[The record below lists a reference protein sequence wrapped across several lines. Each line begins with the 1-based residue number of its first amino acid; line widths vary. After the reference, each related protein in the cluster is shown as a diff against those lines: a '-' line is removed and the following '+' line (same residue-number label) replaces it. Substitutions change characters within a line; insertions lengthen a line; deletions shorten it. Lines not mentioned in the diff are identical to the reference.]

1 MHVHAPIVEGRSSE
15 LSKISRRNKV
25 TREDCL
31 MPSLERS
38 VFALAVVACIATL
51 ASPVKADEAA
61 PTNSPRVRAIQK
73 SGVFR
78 VGVLANPPWLV
89 ENTSGSGEQWS
100 GPGWTLAKEY
110 ARLLGVKLQPI
121 AVSHE
126 TKVPVLASNQVDMTV
141 SPLSVTP
148 ERLKVI
154 DFITYSATSL
164 CVFGRADNPKV
175 ANAKTIDDF
184 NKEGVIVAYYTGGG
198 EEHWVKTRFPNATLR
213 GVSTA
218 GTAAP
223 VEEIMGKRADVT
235 PINRIP
241 WVALNKKV
249 KGLKALPEGNNCQD
263 SKEMGTD
270 IGSAIDKNQPEFLAW
285 LKAVAARMQPELAAD
300 ESRMIEK
307 M

>member
-1 MHVHAPIVEGRSSE
+1 MIGLVGS
-15 LSKISRRNKV
+15 
-25 TREDCL
+25 
-31 MPSLERS
+31 
-38 VFALAVVACIATL
+38 
-51 ASPVKADEAA
+51 ASADEAV
-61 PTNSPRVRAIQK
+61 PTNSPRVQAIQK
-73 SGVFR
+73 AGVFR

-89 ENTSGSGEQWS
+89 ENTSGGGEQWS

-110 ARLLGVKLQPI
+110 ARLLGVKLQPVP
-121 AVSHE
+121 VSHE

-154 DFITYSATSL
+154 DFVTYASTSL

-175 ANAKTIDDF
+175 ANAKSIDDF
-184 NKEGVIVAYYTGGG
+184 NKEGVVVAYYTGGG

-223 VEEIMGKRADVT
+223 VEEIMAKRADIT

-285 LKAVAARMQPELAAD
+285 LNAVRDRMQKQLAT
-300 ESRMIEK
+300 EETQMVEK

>member
-1 MHVHAPIVEGRSSE
+1 MGFISSAVRT
-15 LSKISRRNKV
+15 LTVSA
-25 TREDCL
+25 CL
-31 MPSLERS
+31 IGIIGTVS
-38 VFALAVVACIATL
+38 
-51 ASPVKADEAA
+51 ADEAV
-61 PTNSPRVRAIQK
+61 PTNSPRVQAIQK
-73 SGVFR
+73 AGAFR

-154 DFITYSATSL
+154 DFVTYASTSL

-175 ANAKTIDDF
+175 ANAKSIDDF
-184 NKEGVIVAYYTGGG
+184 NKEGVVVAYYTGGG

-223 VEEIMGKRADVT
+223 VEEIMAKRADVT

-285 LKAVAARMQPELAAD
+285 LNAVRDRMQKQLVAE
-300 ESRMIEK
+300 ETQMVEK

>member
-1 MHVHAPIVEGRSSE
+1 MGFLSSAMRA
-15 LSKISRRNKV
+15 LTVSA
-25 TREDCL
+25 CL
-31 MPSLERS
+31 IGFVGS
-38 VFALAVVACIATL
+38 V
-51 ASPVKADEAA
+51 SADEAV
-61 PTNSPRVRAIQK
+61 PTNSPRVQAIQK
-73 SGVFR
+73 AGAFR
-78 VGVLANPPWLV
+78 IGVLANPPWLV

-110 ARLLGVKLQPI
+110 ARLLGVKLQPV

-154 DFITYSATSL
+154 DFVTYASTSL

-175 ANAKTIDDF
+175 ANAKSIDDF
-184 NKEGVIVAYYTGGG
+184 NKEGVVVAYYTGGG
-198 EEHWVKTRFPNATLR
+198 EEHWVKSRFPNATLR

-223 VEEIMGKRADVT
+223 VEEIMAKRADIT

-285 LKAVAARMQPELAAD
+285 LNAVRDRMQKQLVAEEAQ
-300 ESRMIEK
+300 MVEK

>member
-1 MHVHAPIVEGRSSE
+1 
-15 LSKISRRNKV
+15 
-25 TREDCL
+25 
-31 MPSLERS
+31 MPSLKS
-38 VFALAVVACIATL
+38 SAYALTVAACL
-51 ASPVKADEAA
+51 ASFAAAVRADEAL
-61 PTNSPRVRAIQK
+61 PTSSPRVQAIQK
-73 SGVFR
+73 AGVFR

-110 ARLLGVKLQPI
+110 ARLLGVKLQPV

-126 TKVPVLASNQVDMTV
+126 TKVPVLASNQVDMTI

-154 DFITYSATSL
+154 DFVTYSATSL

-175 ANAKTIDDF
+175 ANAASIDAF
-184 NKEGVIVAYYTGGG
+184 NKEGVVVAYYTGGG
-198 EEHWVKTRFPNATLR
+198 EEHWVKSRFPNATLR

-223 VEEIMGKRADVT
+223 VEEIMAKRADVT

-241 WVALNKKV
+241 WVALNKKI

-270 IGSAIDKNQPEFLAW
+270 VGSAIDKNQPEFLAW
-285 LKAVAARMQPELAAD
+285 LKAVETRMQPELTAEEAK
-300 ESRMIEK
+300 MVEK

>member
-1 MHVHAPIVEGRSSE
+1 MTFLSSAVRAVAV
-15 LSKISRRNKV
+15 SF
-25 TREDCL
+25 CL
-31 MPSLERS
+31 IG
-38 VFALAVVACIATL
+38 FAGT
-51 ASPVKADEAA
+51 ASADEPV
-61 PTNSPRVRAIQK
+61 PTNSPRVQAIQK

-78 VGVLANPPWLV
+78 VGVLANAPWLV

-110 ARLLGVKLQPI
+110 ARLLGVKLQPV

-154 DFITYSATSL
+154 DFVTYASTSL

-175 ANAKTIDDF
+175 ANAKSIDDF
-184 NKEGVIVAYYTGGG
+184 NKEGVVVAYYTGGG

-223 VEEIMGKRADVT
+223 VEEIMARRADIT

-249 KGLKALPEGNNCQD
+249 KGLKAFPEGNNCQD
-263 SKEMGTD
+263 SKEMGTN

-285 LKAVAARMQPELAAD
+285 LNAVRDRMQKQLTAEEAQ
-300 ESRMIEK
+300 MIDK

>member
-1 MHVHAPIVEGRSSE
+1 MKFLSS
-15 LSKISRRNKV
+15 
-25 TREDCL
+25 
-31 MPSLERS
+31 
-38 VFALAVVACIATL
+38 ALRALTVSACMFGLTGL
-51 ASPVKADEAA
+51 ACADEAV
-61 PTNSPRVRAIQK
+61 PTNSPRVQAIQK
-73 SGVFR
+73 AGAFR

-110 ARLLGVKLQPI
+110 ARLLGVKLQPV

-154 DFITYSATSL
+154 DFVTYASTSL

-175 ANAKTIDDF
+175 INAKSIDDF
-184 NKEGVIVAYYTGGG
+184 NKEGVVVAYYTGGG

-223 VEEIMGKRADVT
+223 VEEIMAKRADIT

-285 LKAVAARMQPELAAD
+285 LNAVRDRMQKQLATEEAQ
-300 ESRMIEK
+300 MVEK

>member
-1 MHVHAPIVEGRSSE
+1 MGFISSAVRT
-15 LSKISRRNKV
+15 LTVSA
-25 TREDCL
+25 CL
-31 MPSLERS
+31 IGFIGTVS
-38 VFALAVVACIATL
+38 
-51 ASPVKADEAA
+51 ADEAV
-61 PTNSPRVRAIQK
+61 PTNSPRVQAIQK
-73 SGVFR
+73 AGAFR

-110 ARLLGVKLQPI
+110 ARLLGVKLQPV

-154 DFITYSATSL
+154 DFVTYASTSL

-175 ANAKTIDDF
+175 ANAKSIDDF
-184 NKEGVIVAYYTGGG
+184 NKEGVVVAYYTGGG

-223 VEEIMGKRADVT
+223 VEEIMAKRADVT

-285 LKAVAARMQPELAAD
+285 LNAVRDRMQKQLVAE
-300 ESRMIEK
+300 ETQMVEK

>member
-1 MHVHAPIVEGRSSE
+1 MSSFKSGAFTLTVAASIAAFAAPAR
-15 LSKISRRNKV
+15 
-25 TREDCL
+25 
-31 MPSLERS
+31 
-38 VFALAVVACIATL
+38 
-51 ASPVKADEAA
+51 ADEAV
-61 PTNSPRVRAIQK
+61 PTNSPRVQAIQK
-73 SGVFR
+73 AGSFR

-89 ENTSGSGEQWS
+89 ENTSGSGDQWS

-110 ARLLGVKLQPI
+110 ARLLGVKLQPV

-126 TKVPVLASNQVDMTV
+126 TKVPVLASNQVDMTI

-154 DFITYSATSL
+154 DFVTYSATSL
-164 CVFGRADNPKV
+164 CVFGRADNPKI
-175 ANAKTIDDF
+175 ANATSIDAL
-184 NKEGVIVAYYTGGG
+184 NKEGVVVAYYTGGG
-198 EEHWVKTRFPNATLR
+198 EEHWVKSRFPNATLR

-223 VEEIMGKRADVT
+223 VEEIMAKRADVT

-241 WVALNKKV
+241 WVALNKKI

-270 IGSAIDKNQPEFLAW
+270 VGSAIDKNQPEFLAW
-285 LKAVAARMQPELAAD
+285 LKAVEMRMQPELTA
-300 ESRMIEK
+300 EETK
-307 M
+307 MVDKM

>member
-1 MHVHAPIVEGRSSE
+1 MGFISSAVRT
-15 LSKISRRNKV
+15 LTVSA
-25 TREDCL
+25 CL
-31 MPSLERS
+31 IGIIGTVS
-38 VFALAVVACIATL
+38 
-51 ASPVKADEAA
+51 ADEAV
-61 PTNSPRVRAIQK
+61 PTNSPRVQAIQK
-73 SGVFR
+73 AGAFR

-110 ARLLGVKLQPI
+110 ARLLGVKLQPV

-154 DFITYSATSL
+154 DFVTYASTSL

-175 ANAKTIDDF
+175 ANAKSIDDF
-184 NKEGVIVAYYTGGG
+184 NKEGVVVAYYTGGG

-223 VEEIMGKRADVT
+223 VEEIMAKRADVT

-241 WVALNKKV
+241 WVALSKKV

-285 LKAVAARMQPELAAD
+285 LNAVRDRMQKQLVAE
-300 ESRMIEK
+300 ETQMVEK

>member
-1 MHVHAPIVEGRSSE
+1 MKFLSSAVRAVAV
-15 LSKISRRNKV
+15 SFCIIG
-25 TREDCL
+25 
-31 MPSLERS
+31 
-38 VFALAVVACIATL
+38 FAGA
-51 ASPVKADEAA
+51 ASADEPV
-61 PTNSPRVRAIQK
+61 PTNSPRVQAIQK
-73 SGVFR
+73 AGAFR

-110 ARLLGVKLQPI
+110 ARLLGVKLQPV

-148 ERLKVI
+148 ERVKVI
-154 DFITYSATSL
+154 DFVTYASTSL
-164 CVFGRADNPKV
+164 CVFGRADNSKV
-175 ANAKTIDDF
+175 ANAKGIDDF
-184 NKEGVIVAYYTGGG
+184 NKEGVVVAYYTGGG

-223 VEEIMGKRADVT
+223 VEEIMARRADIT

-241 WVALNKKV
+241 WVAL
-249 KGLKALPEGNNCQD
+249 
-263 SKEMGTD
+263 
-270 IGSAIDKNQPEFLAW
+270 
-285 LKAVAARMQPELAAD
+285 R
-300 ESRMIEK
+300 
-307 M
+307 